1 MNESIVVDKDL
12 SDEEI
17 YESLIPQLDTLIKQ
31 DEYLLTNLSNFIAA
45 FKQSFDKISWIGFY
59 FFDGNELILGPFQG
73 KVACSKIGISK
84 GVCGFAFKEK
94 KTTILPDVN
103 KFSGHIACDADSKS
117 EIVIPL
123 IKNEKV
129 IGVLDLDSYS
139 YNSFNE
145 KDKKYLEKICNLLL
159 EKLPLEKFIIS

>member
-17 YESLIPQLDTLIKQ
+17 YESLIPQLDTLISQ
-31 DEYLLTNLSNFIAA
+31 DEYLLTNLSNFTAA

-73 KVACSKIGISK
+73 KVACSKIGVGK
-84 GVCGFAFKEK
+84 GVCGFTFKER
-94 KTTILPDVN
+94 KTTIVADVN
-103 KFSGHIACDADSKS
+103 KFPGHIACDADSKS

-123 IKNEKV
+123 IKNEIE
-129 IGVLDLDSYS
+129 IGVLDLDS
-139 YNSFNE
+139 NSFNSFDE

-159 EKLPLEKFIIS
+159 EKIPLEKFIIS